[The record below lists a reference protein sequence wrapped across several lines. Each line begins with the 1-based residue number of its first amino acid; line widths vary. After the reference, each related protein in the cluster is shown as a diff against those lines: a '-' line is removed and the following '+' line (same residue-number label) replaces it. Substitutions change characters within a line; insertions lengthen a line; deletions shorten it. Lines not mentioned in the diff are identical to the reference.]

1 MQKGTRI
8 ALILG
13 AIPFVTM
20 VFALPLVNRIEP
32 IILGLPFL
40 LFWLLAW
47 VVITPIILFGA
58 YFFEKKYNK
67 PDKEEDE

>member
-8 ALILG
+8 ALVLG
-13 AIPFVTM
+13 LIPFVTM

-32 IILGLPFL
+32 VILGLPFL

-47 VVITPIILFGA
+47 VVMTPFILGAA
-58 YFFEKKYNK
+58 YFLEKKYNR
-67 PDKEEDE
+67 PDEGGEE

>member
-13 AIPFVTM
+13 AIPFITM

-47 VVITPIILFGA
+47 VVMTPLILFGA
-58 YFFEKKYNK
+58 YLAEKKYNK
-67 PDKEEDE
+67 PEEGDDE

>member
-13 AIPFVTM
+13 AIPFITM

-32 IILGLPFL
+32 VILGLPFL

-47 VVITPIILFGA
+47 VVMTPFILMVA
-58 YFFEKKYNK
+58 YFIEKKFNA
-67 PDKEEDE
+67 PEEGEEE